1 MTLTN
6 ILLGL
11 LITLLGFMGRALYE
25 KIEHLIEEIR
35 IIMMSDVANKKDI
48 EYLKESVHDPEYR
61 DWETDRKSVV

>member
-48 EYLKESVHDPEYR
+48 EYLKESVHDHE
-61 DWETDRKSVV
+61 DRITKLENK

>member
-48 EYLKESVHDPEYR
+48 EYLKESVHDHEER
-61 DWETDRKSVV
+61 ITKLENK

>member
-11 LITLLGFMGRALYE
+11 IITLLGFMGRALYE

-48 EYLKESVHDPEYR
+48 EYLKESVHDHEER
-61 DWETDRKSVV
+61 ITKLENK

>member
-35 IIMMSDVANKKDI
+35 TIMMSDVANKKDI
-48 EYLKESVHDPEYR
+48 EYLKESVHDHEER
-61 DWETDRKSVV
+61 ITKLENK

>member
-35 IIMMSDVANKKDI
+35 TIMMSDVANKKDI
-48 EYLKESVHDPEYR
+48 EYLKESVHDHE
-61 DWETDRKSVV
+61 DRITKLENK

>member
-48 EYLKESVHDPEYR
+48 EYLKESVHDHEER
-61 DWETDRKSVV
+61 LTKLENK

>member
-6 ILLGL
+6 ILLTL
-11 LITLLGFMGRALYE
+11 LIALLGFMGRSLYE

-48 EYLKESVHDPEYR
+48 EYLKDSVDDHEQR
-61 DWETDRKSVV
+61 ITKLENK

>member
-48 EYLKESVHDPEYR
+48 EYLKDSVHDHEER
-61 DWETDRKSVV
+61 LTKLENK

>member
-11 LITLLGFMGRALYE
+11 IITLLGFMGRALYE

-48 EYLKESVHDPEYR
+48 EYLKESVHEHEER
-61 DWETDRKSVV
+61 ITKLENK

>member
-11 LITLLGFMGRALYE
+11 LITILSFMGRALYE

-35 IIMMSDVANKKDI
+35 TIMMSDVANKKDI
-48 EYLKESVHDPEYR
+48 EYLKDSIDDHEER
-61 DWETDRKSVV
+61 LTKLENK

>member
-11 LITLLGFMGRALYE
+11 IITLLGFMGRALYE

-48 EYLKESVHDPEYR
+48 EYLKETVHEHEER
-61 DWETDRKSVV
+61 ITKLENK